1 MCIAFL
7 GTLDHNTKHRRCDF
21 LIYRSDGTAVRLHPE
36 STKHGTPVVGDPAFW
51 LDVQD
56 SEAAPASTR
65 GTVGM
70 SHDPSGVFR
79 GIHQIDTTSPAQ
91 ACAFL
96 TGSLDTWN
104 DMDHP
109 RPQFYTD
116 LFEGEDF
123 RWDMYLQSS
132 PWGRDLCPWVVEFHL
147 CWLNTV
153 QRPGFA
159 VVTKDAAGNI
169 ISGFIDPLGSAK
181 CPYHVEKTPV
191 VSNA

>member
-1 MCIAFL
+1 MTWTIR
-7 GTLDHNTKHRRCDF
+7 GRN
-21 LIYRSDGTAVRLHPE
+21 
-36 STKHGTPVVGDPAFW
+36 
-51 LDVQD
+51 
-56 SEAAPASTR
+56 SE
-65 GTVGM
+65 
-70 SHDPSGVFR
+70 
-79 GIHQIDTTSPAQ
+79 
-91 ACAFL
+91 
-96 TGSLDTWN
+96 
-104 DMDHP
+104 
-109 RPQFYTD
+109 TD
-116 LFEGEDF
+116 LFEGKDF